1 MTKQEFLTLC
11 ESRYPEI
18 VKLDEIKNFYEFEKQ
33 FEKIMHELSRTVL
46 ESTISQVPADRRKK
60 KTLSRFGK
68 IEIANA
74 HGFSEPLKGY
84 QISPYM
90 QELMTYAGQL
100 ECYGGCNEVLS
111 KFLCVEVSVMQ
122 VHRVTNTYGNLL
134 EQEVAIEAPCQ
145 EIEELKPNE
154 SVYAMTDG
162 SMILT
167 REDGWNET
175 KLGRIFKESDC
186 MEVGGERGWI
196 RHSVYEAYLGD
207 SRKFTHRFEQKL
219 DVYRPLKERLIF
231 ITDGAVW
238 IKNWITDAYPGA
250 TQILDWFHAIEHLC
264 EFAKEFFGEEN
275 QRCRWIESQKELL
288 YDSKIEQVIAN
299 ITQLPTKKATVKNAK
314 KNLLQYYQSNKERMD
329 YKKYRSMGA
338 GLIGSGAIESAHRTV
353 IQKRMKL
360 SGQRWTKKRAQNMLT
375 LRCVRLSEKWNKVI
389 KLICNQAKAA

>member
-1 MTKQEFLTLC
+1 
-11 ESRYPEI
+11 
-18 VKLDEIKNFYEFEKQ
+18 
-33 FEKIMHELSRTVL
+33 
-46 ESTISQVPADRRKK
+46 
-60 KTLSRFGK
+60 
-68 IEIANA
+68 
-74 HGFSEPLKGY
+74 
-84 QISPYM
+84 
-90 QELMTYAGQL
+90 
-100 ECYGGCNEVLS
+100 
-111 KFLCVEVSVMQ
+111 MQ
-122 VHRVTNTYGNLL
+122 VHRVTNTYANLL

-167 REDGWNET
+167 RQDGWNET
-175 KLGRIFKESDC
+175 KLGRIFKDSDC

-196 RHSVYEAYLGD
+196 RHSVYEAYLDD

-264 EFAKEFFGEEN
+264 EFAKEFFGKQN

-299 ITQLPTKKATVKNAK
+299 ITQLLTKKATVKNAK

-360 SGQRWTKKRAQNMLT
+360 SGQRWTKKRAQKYVDTSM
-375 LRCVRLSEKWNKVI
+375 RKIE
-389 KLICNQAKAA
+389 